1 MTLSHKKVGPIHFLR
16 VGSFC
21 ASWSIKTRPVT
32 KRFTGSR
39 DVIVVTGRGLVVV
52 SDKAHK

>member
-1 MTLSHKKVGPIHFLR
+1 MVISHKKVGPIHFLR
-16 VGSFC
+16 LGSFC

-39 DVIVVTGRGLVVV
+39 DVIVVSGRGLVVLT
-52 SDKAHK
+52 DKAKS